1 MFSPLPHRGNETWL
15 VLSVSLLLLCFFFP
29 AAAPAF
35 SENNASSTGFQ
46 DFSEVSLDDLLN
58 QVVVT
63 ASRHEHRLSESPMTT
78 HVITE
83 EEIRQSPATTLADLL
98 RMVPGF
104 QSKTWLSQFTN
115 TSIRGMLGASVINE
129 RILWMV
135 DGVPINDV
143 RDGGLWTDITSIPLS
158 NIKRI
163 EVLSGPGSPLYGSN
177 AFLGVVHV
185 LTKSPDDYLSH
196 GLTGQ
201 VQASY
206 GTFGTSI
213 DSLAVAGKNGR
224 AKWLWT
230 ADGGSTQGPGL
241 VQSRNRPGESKH
253 SARMWGF
260 LRGKYEWGNHK
271 VQVGS
276 RRVIQDYDGADFAFY
291 RNYTW
296 GRDEKWLDWHYRH
309 PRGTKVVDSFIFSWH
324 AFNEHFYDFA
334 DVPDLG
340 YDIRSHRLYFNAQR
354 DIRYRK
360 HSLSIGTGLRSES
373 YKGDDFYPDKRNIL
387 KENWNL
393 FFQDLYQLANRWNL
407 SFGGRYDTHPNY
419 DNIFSP
425 HASLMHSF
433 DENRGKVR
441 LTYGKAFK
449 EPSNWQSYIDQP
461 SGKGTLDMTP
471 EKLTAN
477 ELAIEYMFPREL
489 RLGATFFSFRHENII
504 WENFDPVVADPAYAK
519 YGILGKFHPQ
529 QPGDDAKIEGLEF
542 EIQKRFSTKTRLFSN
557 LVWLSSKDDQDRD
570 LQYDAPRMFSGGFWH
585 MFNPRTSLHVVHH
598 YVANTTDTS
607 LAHIP
612 AIGVRSVQAYSIT
625 GASLNLKLSERERLK
640 ISAWNLGRGMYEEML
655 GAPVPGTTLHFEFTR
670 LF

>member
-1 MFSPLPHRGNETWL
+1 MTDKTASSHLRRWGAVFCIIAGICSCANH
-15 VLSVSLLLLCFFFP
+15 
-29 AAAPAF
+29 AAIAA
-35 SENNASSTGFQ
+35 NASSTGFQ

-63 ASRHEHRLSESPMTT
+63 AARHEQRLSDSPMTT

-83 EEIRQSPATTLADLL
+83 EEIRLSPAITLADLL

-143 RDGGLWTDITSIPLS
+143 RDGGIWTDITSIPLS

-177 AFLGVVHV
+177 AFLGVVHI
-185 LTKSPDDYLSH
+185 LTKSPDDYLKH

-201 VQASY
+201 AQVSY
-206 GTFGTSI
+206 GTFDTSI
-213 DSLAVAGKNGR
+213 NSLAVAGRNGR

-230 ADGGSTQGPGL
+230 ADGGTTRGPGL
-241 VQSRNRPGESKH
+241 VRDRNRPGEAKH
-253 SARMWGF
+253 TDRMWGF

-271 VQVGS
+271 VQVGA
-276 RRVIQDYDGADFAFY
+276 RRVLQDYDGADFAVY
-291 RNYTW
+291 RLYTW
-296 GRDEKWLDWHYRH
+296 GRDEKWLDWHFRQ
-309 PRGTKVVDSFIFSWH
+309 PRGQKIEDSFVFSWH

-334 DVPDLG
+334 DVPDLT
-340 YDIRSHRLYFNAQR
+340 YDIRSYRLYFNLQR
-354 DIRYRK
+354 DIQYRK
-360 HSLSIGTGLRSES
+360 HRLSIGTGLRSES
-373 YKGDDFYPDKRNIL
+373 YHGDDFYPDKRSIL

-393 FFQDLYQLANRWNL
+393 FFQDLYKFDSRWSL

-433 DENRGKVR
+433 DSQRGKVR
-441 LTYGKAFK
+441 LTHGRAFK

-461 SGKGTLDMTP
+461 SGKGTPDMTP
-471 EKLTAN
+471 EKLQAN
-477 ELAIEYMFPREL
+477 ELAIEYTFPREL
-489 RLGATFFSFRHENII
+489 RLGATLFSFRHENII
-504 WENFDPVVADPAYAK
+504 WENFDPVVADPAYAR

-529 QPGDDAKIEGLEF
+529 QPGDDAKIKGIEF
-542 EIQKRFSTKTRLFSN
+542 EVQKRFSPKTRLFSN
-557 LVWLSSKDDQDRD
+557 FVWLSSKDSRERD
-570 LQYDAPRMFSGGFWH
+570 LQYDAPRMISAGIWH
-585 MFNPRTSLHVVHH
+585 TLNHRTSLHLVHH
-598 YVANTTDTS
+598 HVAETTDTN
-607 LAHIP
+607 LAHVP
-612 AIGVRSVQAYSIT
+612 GIGVRTVEAYSIT
-625 GASLNLKLSERERLK
+625 GASLNLKLSERERIKL
-640 ISAWNLGRGMYEEML
+640 SAWNLGRGTYEEMI
-655 GAPVPGTTLHFEFTR
+655 GAPVPGTTVHCEYTRHF
-670 LF
+670 